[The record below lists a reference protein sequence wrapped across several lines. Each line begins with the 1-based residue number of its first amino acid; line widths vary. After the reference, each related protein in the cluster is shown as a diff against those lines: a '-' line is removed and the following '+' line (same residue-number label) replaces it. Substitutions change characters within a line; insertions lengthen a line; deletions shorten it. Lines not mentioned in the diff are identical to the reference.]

1 MTLTV
6 QPPIHYDEARAAWV
20 ITSYDEAHRLLRT
33 PGWSSDPANNRALV
47 ESAGGLPY
55 MLSRT
60 LLFMDAPDHTR
71 LRRLVAPSFG
81 AGRINALRPRIR
93 AIVDAALD
101 GLGDR
106 DRFDLLDALAYVV
119 PVAVIAE
126 LLDIGT
132 DGARLIRGEAPRL
145 IRQLEIDPSEEQL
158 LGSAEA
164 AITCAAYLL
173 PEITRRRPDP
183 DGDFISAL
191 LAVEVDGERLD
202 VDDVLATVLLLLMA
216 GHETTA
222 NLIANGTLRLLED
235 RGQYDLL
242 RAHPELV
249 PAAVDETLRTDG
261 PVKLIART
269 ATADHTIAGHRIRPG
284 DLALIDI
291 AAANHDPGRY
301 ADPGR
306 FDVRR
311 PQSPHLAF
319 GAGAHFCL
327 GWALARA
334 ETEET
339 LAALIARHPDLA
351 LAGPPR
357 WRESGTFHA
366 LERLDVTTRGA

>member
-1 MTLTV
+1 MTV
-6 QPPIHYDEARAAWV
+6 AARPPVHYDETRAAWV
-20 ITSYDEAHRLLRT
+20 VTSYDEAHRLLRT
-33 PGWSSDPANNRALV
+33 SGWSSDPAAGLALV
-47 ESAGGLPY
+47 ERAGGVPPLIG
-55 MLSRT
+55 RT
-60 LLFMDAPDHTR
+60 LLFMDAPGHTR

-81 AGRINALRPRIR
+81 AGRIDALRPRIR

-101 GLGDR
+101 GLAGR

-132 DGARLIRGEAPRL
+132 DGARLIRREAPRL
-145 IRQLEIDPSEEQL
+145 IQWLEIDPAEEQL
-158 LGSAEA
+158 LDAVEA

-173 PEITRRRPDP
+173 PEILERGRRAD
-183 DGDFISAL
+183 DFIGAL

-235 RGQYDLL
+235 PGQYDLL

-249 PAAVDETLRTDG
+249 PAAVEETLRADG
-261 PVKLIART
+261 PVKLVGRT
-269 ATADHTIAGHRIRPG
+269 ATIDHTIAGHRIRPG
-284 DLALIDI
+284 ELALIDL

-311 PQSPHLAF
+311 PQAPHLAF

-339 LAALIARHPDLA
+339 LAGLIARHPHLA
-351 LAGPPR
+351 LGGRPR
-357 WRESGTFHA
+357 WRESTTFHA

>member
-1 MTLTV
+1 MTV
-6 QPPIHYDEARAAWV
+6 AVRPPIHYDTSRAAWV

-47 ESAGGLPY
+47 ELSGGVPPLVG
-55 MLSRT
+55 RT
-60 LLFMDAPDHTR
+60 LLFMDAPGHTR
-71 LRRLVAPSFG
+71 LRRLVGPSFG
-81 AGRINALRPRIR
+81 AGRITALRPRIR

-101 GLGDR
+101 GLAGR
-106 DRFDLLDALAYVV
+106 DRFDLLDCLAYVV

-126 LLDIGT
+126 LLDVGT
-132 DGARLIRGEAPRL
+132 EGARLIRREAPRL
-145 IRQLEIDPSEEQL
+145 IGQLEIDPSVEQL
-158 LGSAEA
+158 LASAEA

-173 PEITRRRPDP
+173 PEITRGRPD
-183 DGDFISAL
+183 DDFIGAL
-191 LAVEVDGERLD
+191 LAAEADGERLD

-216 GHETTA
+216 GHETSA
-222 NLIANGTLRLLED
+222 NLIANGTLRLLENRD
-235 RGQYDLL
+235 QYDLL

-249 PAAVDETLRTDG
+249 PAAVDETLRADS
-261 PVKLIART
+261 PVKLVGRT
-269 ATADHTIAGHRIRPG
+269 AITDHTIAGRHIRAG
-284 DLALIDI
+284 EVALVDL
-291 AAANHDPGRY
+291 AAANHDPSRY
-301 ADPGR
+301 DDPAR

-311 PQSPHLAF
+311 PQAPHLAF

-339 LAALIARHPDLA
+339 LAGLIARYPDLA

-366 LERLDVTTRGA
+366 LERLDVTTGGA